1 MYLLNLL
8 FPLVFLAFFIPFGR
22 AEENEHFLPNAAA
35 TKDVVQPGMTL
46 KPGIIVIVLMCR
58 YPAQIKRDEG
68 ITSDTKSDDCY
79 VARTYKGFSADLDGR
94 LKQGDRITFVYRVKI
109 DDMSFDEVTRLISGS
124 VGTIV
129 NIQVEGRYHPIQ
141 LERQS
146 P

>member
-1 MYLLNLL
+1 MSLLNLL
-8 FPLVFLAFFIPFGR
+8 FSLVFLGLFIPFGR
-22 AEENEHFLPNAAA
+22 AAENEHFLPNASA
-35 TKDVVQPGMTL
+35 TKDVVQPGMIL
-46 KPGIIVIVLMCR
+46 KPGIIGIVLMCR
-58 YPAQIKRDEG
+58 YPAEIKRDED

-79 VARTYKGFSADLDGR
+79 VARIYKGFSADLDGR
-94 LKQGDRITFVYRVKI
+94 LKQGDRITFVDGVKI
-109 DDMSFDEVTRLISGS
+109 DDMSLDEVTRLISGS